1 MALKPTPHRRVR
13 VPNAPLH
20 LRDLEDSRD
29 RPEIGR
35 ESVGERSL
43 CEKIGELGQSI
54 SRNEGGAAGT
64 WLSSKGGGFTFLE
77 GLLPETDRHRRDS
90 ESSSHLHLR
99 EPQPEQ
105 GDPIQATFLE
115 SGGVPV
121 LLSPASHG
129 RRDIRARILRH
140 LFIRQ

>member
-1 MALKPTPHRRVR
+1 MALKQAPHRRVR
-13 VPNAPLH
+13 VPNAPLR
-20 LRDLEDSRD
+20 LRDLDDPRD

-35 ESVGERSL
+35 EPVGERPL
-43 CEKIGELGQSI
+43 GEKIGQLGQSI

-64 WLSSKGGGFTFLE
+64 WLSSKGGGSAFLE
-77 GLLPETDRHRRDS
+77 GLLPETDGHRSDS
-90 ESSSHLHLR
+90 ESSSHLRLR
-99 EPQPEQ
+99 DPRPEQ

-140 LFIRQ
+140 LFINQ